1 MVIFVLIFVLA
12 NIQHTLCENTA
23 DTEYRFDIIY
33 LLYIYLKI
41 QCK

>member
-1 MVIFVLIFVLA
+1 MVIFVRICVLA
-12 NIQHTLCENTA
+12 HIQHTLCENTA
-23 DTEYRFDIIY
+23 DTEYRFDIY